1 MIWVQ
6 IFDRENFHE
15 KPTFC
20 INRNFWDKIFMNS
33 CHFRDTIF
41 LIDYATLD
49 IDSSSVLDKEFLL
62 ISCLRGFHVYESA
75 WTPTHHEI
83 LHCSR
88 AEGNV
93 HDPYAVKV
101 MK

>member
-1 MIWVQ
+1 
-6 IFDRENFHE
+6 
-15 KPTFC
+15 
-20 INRNFWDKIFMNS
+20 MNL
-33 CHFRDTIF
+33 CHFRDTI
-41 LIDYATLD
+41 LIDYAALD
-49 IDSSSVLDKEFLL
+49 IGSSSVLDKEFRL
-62 ISCLRGFHVYESA
+62 ISCLRSFHVYESA

-83 LHCSR
+83 LHCSC